1 MQRTKRVALIGLGAI
16 AAVAVL
22 LPLVCETLL
31 RRAVEDI
38 GSGLTKT
45 PVQLRQVDLSLFSGR
60 LVLKDLSVGNPPEYQ
75 APVALSVRAIRV
87 SIDWPSLLRRPILIR
102 EIVVEGPEVTLE
114 GSTTRNNLTTLRD
127 QVQATTNGS
136 SPGRAS
142 KGSRPS
148 NQGGRAPIIVT
159 RLRIVDTRLNML
171 LRAGSLET
179 NVRGVS
185 LREITLKDLGSTVHT
200 TSIGEIT
207 AQILAVLTTEVTGVV
222 TKSGTGIIE
231 EAGKTAGRSFSD
243 AVEGVKDL
251 FK

>member
-87 SIDWPSLLRRPILIR
+87 SIDWPSLLRRPVLIR
-102 EIVVEGPEVTLE
+102 EIVIERPEVTLE
-114 GSTTRNNLTTLRD
+114 GSPTRNNLTTLRD
-127 QVQATTNGS
+127 QVQATTNDS
-136 SPGRAS
+136 SPGPAS

-148 NQGGRAPIIVT
+148 RKGELAPVIVT

-171 LRAGSLET
+171 LRAGSVET

-185 LREITLKDLGSTVHT
+185 LREITLKDLGSAAHT
-200 TSIGEIT
+200 TSFGDIT
-207 AQILAVLTTEVTGVV
+207 AQILAALAAEVTGAVA
-222 TKSGTGIIE
+222 KSGTGMIE
-231 EAGKTAGRSFSD
+231 ETGKTAGRSLSE
-243 AVEGVKDL
+243 AVEGVKGL